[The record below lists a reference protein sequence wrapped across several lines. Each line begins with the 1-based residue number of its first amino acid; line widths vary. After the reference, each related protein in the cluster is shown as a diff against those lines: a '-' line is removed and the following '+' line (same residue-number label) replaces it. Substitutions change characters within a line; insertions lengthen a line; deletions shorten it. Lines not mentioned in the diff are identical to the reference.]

1 VALPLIMLEVEV
13 DQQMLVQQELA
24 VLAAVVMAV
33 QREARMVLQELQI
46 LAVVVALAAIMEQV
60 ETAAQAVRVL

>member
-1 VALPLIMLEVEV
+1 M